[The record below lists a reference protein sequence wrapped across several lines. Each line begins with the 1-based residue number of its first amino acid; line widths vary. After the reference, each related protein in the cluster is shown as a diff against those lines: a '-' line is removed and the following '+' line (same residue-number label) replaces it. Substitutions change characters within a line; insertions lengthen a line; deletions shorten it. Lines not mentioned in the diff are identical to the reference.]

1 MIIYS
6 GTKEQ
11 FRSDVMSNDIENIVY
26 DAYKQATGR
35 STGRSEI
42 SSWKNSLQYMD
53 RVLEDE
59 GIPSDTGVA
68 IEYRIP
74 QSAKRIDFILTGA
87 DSEGREVA
95 VLAELK
101 QWQEAELTDK
111 DGIVRTFISGGMREV
126 THPSYQVWTYKRLL
140 EDFNQSVQEDD
151 IQLYPCAYLHNYADE
166 AGKKKKVITNDFYEE
181 HISNAPVFLK
191 SDAGKLQEFIKAHIK
206 RGDKCE
212 LMYRI
217 DKGKIRPSKH
227 LADELVSMLKGNQ
240 SFVMVDDQKLV
251 YQSAIRMAEKASE
264 TGTKTIMIV
273 DGAAGTGK
281 SVVAINLLVELTK
294 KGLVAKYV
302 TRNSAPRLV
311 YEAKL
316 TGSMRRSHI
325 ANMFSGS
332 GSYHSAEKDVFGCLI
347 VDEAHRLNEK
357 SGMFQNLGE
366 NQVKEI
372 IQASKS
378 AVFFIDEDQRVTLKD
393 IGTKD
398 EIKRWAKKQKAKVIE
413 YSLESQFRCNGSN
426 GYLAWLDNTLQVR
439 DTAND
444 SLNGSGYDFRMIDN
458 PAELHAMIRRKN
470 KEANKSRVVAGY
482 CWKWISKKTPA
493 LRDIVIGGY
502 GATWNLT
509 AHGQAWIIQPDSV
522 SEVGCIHTCQG
533 LELDYVGVIIGPDLI
548 VRDGKV
554 ITQPDQRATSDRSI
568 SGWKKLMKKNPEK
581 AQEQLDMII
590 KNTYRTLMTRGQKGC
605 YVYCTDKETQEYF
618 RDCMGMQDQVS
629 EEASSSMSLM
639 AEPEGKEFIECLP
652 VYSLEI
658 AAGLFAKPSVS
669 ECLGWVKTPE
679 GIKASKDHFVAQV
692 TGKSMEPMI
701 SDGSYCVFRFGLAGS
716 RNGKIVLAQLSQ
728 ASDPE
733 TGGSYTVKLY
743 KSKKAVKQDGEWE
756 HSSIQLLPLN
766 RDYQPI
772 VITPDDAESTKI
784 VAEYIS
790 PL

>member
-1 MIIYS
+1 MIVYS

-42 SSWKNSLQYMD
+42 ASWKNSLQYMD
-53 RVLEDE
+53 RVLEDDD
-59 GIPSDTGVA
+59 IPPDTGVA

-87 DSEGREVA
+87 DESDQDVA
-95 VLAELK
+95 ILTELK
-101 QWQEAELTDK
+101 QWEQAEMTDK
-111 DGIVRTFISGGMREV
+111 DGIVRTFISGSIKEQ
-126 THPSYQVWTYKRLL
+126 THPSYQAWTYKRLL
-140 EDFNQSVQEDD
+140 EDFNQSVQDD
-151 IQLYPCAYLHNYADE
+151 NIQLYPCAYLHNYANE
-166 AGKKKKVITNDFYEE
+166 TGQKRKVITNEFYEE

-191 SDAGKLQEFIKAHIK
+191 SDAAKLQEFIKTHIK

-325 ANMFSGS
+325 ANLFGGS
-332 GSYHSAEKDVFGCLI
+332 GSYHSTDKDVFGCLI

-366 NQVKEI
+366 NQIKEI

-393 IGTKD
+393 IGTKG
-398 EIKRWAKKQKAKVIE
+398 EIRRWAKKQKAKVIE

-439 DTAND
+439 ETANEN
-444 SLNGSGYDFRMIDN
+444 LNGTGYDFRMIDN
-458 PAELHAMIRRKN
+458 PAELHALIRKN
-470 KEANKSRVVAGY
+470 NRGANKSRVVAGY

-493 LRDIVIGGY
+493 LKDIVIGGY
-502 GATWNLT
+502 RATWNLDT
-509 AHGQAWIIQPDSV
+509 DGQAWIIQQDSV

-568 SGWKKLMKKNPEK
+568 YGWKSLMKKNPTK
-581 AQEQLDMII
+581 AKERLDSII

-605 YVYCTDKETQEYF
+605 YVYCVDKETQEYF
-618 RDCMGMQDQVS
+618 RECMGLQEPILEDIP
-629 EEASSSMSLM
+629 SSLRLLP
-639 AEPEGKEFIECLP
+639 EPDGKEFVECLP

-658 AAGLFAKPSVS
+658 AAGEFGKPSVS
-669 ECLGWVKTPE
+669 ECLGWVKTPS
-679 GIKASKDHFVAQV
+679 GIQASSNHFVAQV
-692 TGKSMEPMI
+692 IGKSMEPMI
-701 SDGSYCVFRFGLAGS
+701 SDGAYCVFRFGVAGS

-743 KSKKAVKQDGEWE
+743 KSKKTVKQDGEWE
-756 HSSIQLLPLN
+756 HSSIQLMPLN

-772 VITPDDAESTKI
+772 VITSEDAESTKI